1 MTLKT
6 CCTYGLFH
14 VIEKIYSFPARLP
27 CDSDD
32 CFFLMNNIVD
42 SLDYQSNAVSR
53 LFFMTLN

>member
-14 VIEKIYSFPARLP
+14 IIEKIYSFPARLP

-53 LFFMTLN
+53 LFL